1 MQKNNKKASILIWW
15 IILSLTLSFIFISIS
30 SKINL
35 NLKQNSDIKKEIEEK
50 QKIENNLVEIEKIF
64 KEIKNENFYEKI
76 LKTEKEN
83 ILKKFEEITKKENN
97 EIKSI
102 ENNKTL
108 TKKEESKEIE
118 KIKENYKK
126 FYEEEYDKLYEKI
139 DYNNYLGKIK
149 KIERYTKINN
159 DISIKIKK
167 EEIYNLQNTEEIEF
181 IIPPTTNVNVEILAW
196 EIKFKE
202 DEKAEKN
209 LDKMQT
215 FQSDYFFKKII
226 LKNTWWYSK
235 ISIIWENYII
245 SKKKNFEIY
254 ENFWDKKL
262 FRKSGTLQIN

>member
-35 NLKQNSDIKKEIEEK
+35 NLKQNSDIKKELENK

-64 KEIKNENFYEKI
+64 KEIKNEKFYEKI
-76 LKTEKEN
+76 PENEKEN
-83 ILKKFEEITKKENN
+83 ISKKFLEIKKWEKEKSKTKN
-97 EIKSI
+97 EI
-102 ENNKTL
+102 N
-108 TKKEESKEIE
+108 
-118 KIKENYKK
+118 
-126 FYEEEYDKLYEKI
+126 EEYNKIYEKI

-181 IIPPTTNVNVEILAW
+181 IIPPMTNINVEILAW

>member
-35 NLKQNSDIKKEIEEK
+35 NLKQNSDIKKELENK

-64 KEIKNENFYEKI
+64 KEIKNEKFYEKI
-76 LKTEKEN
+76 PENEKEN
-83 ILKKFEEITKKENN
+83 ISKKFLEIKKWEKEKSKTKN
-97 EIKSI
+97 EI
-102 ENNKTL
+102 N
-108 TKKEESKEIE
+108 
-118 KIKENYKK
+118 
-126 FYEEEYDKLYEKI
+126 EEYDKLYEKI

-181 IIPPTTNVNVEILAW
+181 IIPPMTNINVEILAW

>member
-35 NLKQNSDIKKEIEEK
+35 NLKQNSDIKKELENK

-64 KEIKNENFYEKI
+64 KEIKNEKFYEKI
-76 LKTEKEN
+76 PENEKEN
-83 ILKKFEEITKKENN
+83 ISKKFLEIKKWEKEKSKTKN
-97 EIKSI
+97 EI
-102 ENNKTL
+102 N
-108 TKKEESKEIE
+108 
-118 KIKENYKK
+118 
-126 FYEEEYDKLYEKI
+126 EEYDKLYEKI
-139 DYNNYLGKIK
+139 DYNNYLEKIK

-181 IIPPTTNVNVEILAW
+181 IIPPMTNINVEILAW

>member
-35 NLKQNSDIKKEIEEK
+35 NLKQNSDIKKELENK
-50 QKIENNLVEIEKIF
+50 QKIENNLVEIEKNF
-64 KEIKNENFYEKI
+64 KEIKNENFYEKVHEN
-76 LKTEKEN
+76 EKEN
-83 ILKKFEEITKKENN
+83 ISKKFL
-97 EIKSI
+97 EIKKW
-102 ENNKTL
+102 E
-108 TKKEESKEIE
+108 KEKS
-118 KIKENYKK
+118 KIKDEIY
-126 FYEEEYDKLYEKI
+126 EEYDKIYEKI
-139 DYNNYLGKIK
+139 DYNNYLEKIK

-159 DISIKIKK
+159 DIFIKIKK
-167 EEIYNLQNTEEIEF
+167 EEIYNLQNNEKIEF
-181 IIPPTTNVNVEILAW
+181 IIPPMTNINVEILAW
-196 EIKFKE
+196 EFRFKE
-202 DEKAEKN
+202 DEKTEKN

-235 ISIIWENYII
+235 ISIIWEDYII
-245 SKKKNFEIY
+245 SKKKDFEIY